1 MIKNYHDNGSLI
13 YAGMAS
19 VLAGADRNSPWVLG
33 NSSQRAYVARWL
45 LIPLVTWEVR
55 PKQKFIGV
63 GFWWNRVKERRW
75 VSG

>member
-1 MIKNYHDNGSLI
+1 MLI
-13 YAGMAS
+13 DVDMNFF
-19 VLAGADRNSPWVLG
+19 LAGAVRSPNWILG

-63 GFWWNRVKERRW
+63 GFRWKRVKERRW